1 MNGGLFLTKKTACIR
16 ELSVF
21 HSANEV
27 DHLLKQ
33 SHLDACPNYTAM
45 SYRKVCVK
53 LGYLLE

>member
-1 MNGGLFLTKKTACIR
+1 MNGGLFLTKQTARIR

-21 HSANEV
+21 HSYEV

-33 SHLDACPNYTAM
+33 SHLDAYPNYTAM